1 VEHFFLENSSIFLGG
16 LALFYGQLSGS
27 IRRNVQIFLGGLSDV
42 TMDIIEEI

>member
-1 VEHFFLENSSIFLGG
+1 LENSSIFLGG